1 MRDYAKVEPKM
12 WLGDT
17 MKALRKSPEAVIVG
31 MYLMTSPMSNMLGL
45 FSQPVLYMAHETGLG
60 VEGATKG
67 LQHCIKVGFCSF
79 DEESEFVWVHEMARY
94 QIASELKASDLR
106 CKGIQKDY
114 NNLPENPF
122 LGAFF
127 DRYQTAF
134 HLSERRGIKAPY
146 QAPSKP
152 HRSQEQE
159 QEKEQEKEK
168 DPSSLRSEGGAA
180 ETPPPPP
187 APPAP
192 SPPAPPPP
200 PPAAPRKKREQITL
214 TAYLTLCKAAGAKP
228 VPDDHAIRRWCEDAG
243 ISAEML
249 QVAWVLF
256 RERYTEGEKGKGKR
270 YKIWP
275 DHFATAVK
283 ANWFKLWFLGEG
295 GMAWTTV
302 GMAHK
307 AALDARLAQRENGHG

>member
-114 NNLPENPF
+114 NNLPDNPF

-146 QAPSKP
+146 LAPSKP

-180 ETPPPPP
+180 KSPPPPP
-187 APPAP
+187 AP
-192 SPPAPPPP
+192 
-200 PPAAPRKKREQITL
+200 RKQREQITL
-214 TAYLTLCKAAGAKP
+214 TAYLALCKASGGKP
-228 VPDDHAIRRWCEDAG
+228 VPDSHPIRKWCEDAG
-243 ISAEML
+243 IAADML

-256 RERYTEGEKGKGKR
+256 RERYTEDEKAKGKR
-270 YKIWP
+270 YKDWAT
-275 DHFATAVK
+275 HFANAVK
-283 ANWFKLWFLGEG
+283 GNWFKLWYIGEG
-295 GMAWTTV
+295 GMTWTTV
-302 GMAHK
+302 GLTHK
-307 AALDARLAQRENGHG
+307 AALDARIAQRENGHG